1 MKYVG
6 VDLHKKTISLCVVS
20 QARETLAS
28 RRLFCDDEDSIA
40 NYFAGLGPYCV
51 VVEATA
57 SYEWFVRLVEPT
69 ATHVALAHPGKLR
82 IIAESTRKSDKLDAR
97 VLAEF
102 LALDMIPPA
111 HRPTPRVRAH
121 RSLVRHRQHL
131 QQRMTATKTQ
141 LRRILSDYNAD
152 RPDLFTR
159 IGRQALAGM
168 ELTPTDR
175 FRCDELSD
183 LLDFLQLHL
192 EQANQRLR
200 LFAGEGADPEQEARR
215 LLRTIPGVGEVTSEV
230 VLAELGDVRRF
241 RSAKQAVAYAGLA
254 PGQRESAGKRKDLAI
269 EKKGSRLLRWVLV
282 ESAWQVVR
290 YDARWRG
297 VFEALA
303 KRIGKKKAITAVA
316 RRLLSVMVAL
326 LKSGQA
332 YQRAAAIK

>member
-6 VDLHKKTISLCVVS
+6 VDLHKKTISMCVMS
-20 QARETLAS
+20 QARDALAS
-28 RRLFCDDEDSIA
+28 RRLFCDDEESIA
-40 NYFAGLGPYCV
+40 KFFAGLGPFAV

-57 SYEWFVRLVEPT
+57 SYEWFVQLVESL
-69 ATHVALAHPGKLR
+69 ASRVVLAHPGKLR
-82 IIAESTRKSDKLDAR
+82 VIAESTRKSDTLDAR

-102 LALDMIPPA
+102 LALDMIPAA
-111 HRPTPRVRAH
+111 HRPTPRIRAH

-131 QQRMTATKTQ
+131 QQRITATKIQ

-159 IGRQALAGM
+159 IGRLALAGL

-175 FRCDELSD
+175 FRSDELSV
-183 LLDFLQLHL
+183 LLDFLQLRL
-192 EQANQRLR
+192 EKANQRLR
-200 LFAGEGADPEQEARR
+200 QFAGEGTAPEQEARR
-215 LLRTIPGVGEVTSEV
+215 LLRSIPGVGEVTSEV

-303 KRIGKKKAITAVA
+303 KRTGKKKAITAVA
-316 RRLLSVMVAL
+316 RRLLSLMVAL
-326 LKSGQA
+326 LKSGRP
-332 YQRAAAIK
+332 YAATAPTA